1 MYMSHFF
8 AYMVNGIPYYQLKWL
23 TMTLVATLFIAS
35 VTSGFP
41 CDAQLDAGLAKHR
54 MGERGLRLTIHRRV
68 HIMHIPRYRDYVR
81 ILK

>member
-41 CDAQLDAGLAKHR
+41 CDAQLDAGLSSAHKTFAKHR

-68 HIMHIPRYRDYVR
+68 HIMHIP
-81 ILK
+81 K